1 MDQICQESS
10 ASDSEQENAI
20 EILNLEIQ
28 DGRRPL
34 FWKTLKLNNFETVC
48 LIVTKF

>member
-10 ASDSEQENAI
+10 VSDPEQENAI

-28 DGRRPL
+28 DGRH
-34 FWKTLKLNNFETVC
+34 FE
-48 LIVTKF
+48 KKH